1 MPHLLDAL
9 GEIRLVRR
17 PQIPHGQYG
26 QEQQGEQKH
35 SQVRTNPAARCMAS
49 DGRILVVFH
58 PPIFTG
64 GRRFPK
70 GLE

>member
-9 GEIRLVRR
+9 GEIRLIRR

-35 SQVRTNPAARCMAS
+35 RQVRADPAARSMAS
-49 DGRILVVFH
+49 NGRVPVVFH
-58 PPIFTG
+58 SPIFAG